1 MNSNEPFSQPVV
13 LKVQSASASAVRDLR
28 KGICLGTQSL
38 QGSQDFALEQLRQFN
53 VFGTLGLYYLG
64 EVHSRVIAEELYRV
78 DVRVA
83 AKYKMV
89 SVF

>member
-1 MNSNEPFSQPVV
+1 M
-13 LKVQSASASAVRDLR
+13 
-28 KGICLGTQSL
+28 
-38 QGSQDFALEQLRQFN
+38 EQLRQFN